1 MQLFREFFKIYPS
14 RRIHFRIQPRNLG
27 ITSPSRIDGVITA
40 FELQAET
47 TAKSN
52 EHHAQRIEVGE
63 LIHGQQPSRCVKLGA
78 GAKYA

>member
-1 MQLFREFFKIYPS
+1 
-14 RRIHFRIQPRNLG
+14 LG

-40 FELQAET
+40 FDLQAK
-47 TAKSN
+47 TATKSN

-63 LIHGQQPSRCVKLGA
+63 LIHGLQPSRCVELGA